1 MFLIKRDNCKCIKQ
15 SLIDFCS
22 IFRLW
27 HSYLSSHFCSR
38 VDKFGNALVLGDIFF
53 LARLLCKRSSI
64 TKHPCTRPSKPLSL
78 FLSLSPHSLRKGSAY
93 WTRCRK
99 KRGEKWLATQAE
111 GPINVHK
118 SSSVTYTHTL
128 SQPCRHI

>member
-38 VDKFGNALVLGDIFF
+38 VDKFGNALVLGDFF
-53 LARLLCKRSSI
+53 FGPFVVQTVFDNETSLYS
-64 TKHPCTRPSKPLSL
+64 PLKTPFSL